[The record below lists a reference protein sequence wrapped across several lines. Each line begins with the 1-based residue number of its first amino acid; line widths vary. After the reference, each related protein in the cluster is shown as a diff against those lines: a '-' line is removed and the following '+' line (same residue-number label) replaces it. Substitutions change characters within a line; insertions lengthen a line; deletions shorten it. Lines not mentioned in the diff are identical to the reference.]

1 MRHQEAPRRRVDT
14 GEPNQRRRAAVFSR
28 MPTAACVYIQVSSEE
43 TNSTMT
49 YVIVQPCV
57 GVKDGS
63 CVDVCPVDCIHP
75 AEGEDDFENVDMLYI
90 NPEECI
96 DCGAC
101 EPACPVTAIFEESA
115 VPEQWKEYIQ
125 INADYF
131 RDK

>member
-1 MRHQEAPRRRVDT
+1 
-14 GEPNQRRRAAVFSR
+14 
-28 MPTAACVYIQVSSEE
+28 MPTAVCAYIHVSSEE
-43 TNSTMT
+43 IGPTMT
-49 YVIVQPCV
+49 YVITQPCV

-75 AEGEDDFENVDMLYI
+75 AEGESDYDDVNQLFI

-101 EPACPVTAIFEESA
+101 EPACPVSAIFEESA

-131 RDK
+131 SNK